1 MAKGIPTDPALKAE
15 ILRKIK
21 DEGLS
26 VHAASEKYQVSTK
39 SIYNWIHVNGTTG
52 AERNLILENNQ
63 LKKKLDNAYRVI
75 GKLTAEV
82 NRPKG

>member
-15 ILRKIK
+15 ILRRIK
-21 DEGLS
+21 NEGLS
-26 VHAASEKYQVSTK
+26 VPAASEQYQISTK
-39 SIYNWIHVNGTTG
+39 AIYSWIRNNGTTG
-52 AERNLILENNQ
+52 SERNLILENNQ

-82 NRPKG
+82 SRPKG

>member
-1 MAKGIPTDPALKAE
+1 MAKGIPTDPTLKAE
-15 ILRKIK
+15 ILHKIK
-21 DEGLS
+21 NEGLS
-26 VHAASEKYQVSTK
+26 VPAASEQYQVSTK
-39 SIYNWIHVNGTTG
+39 SIYNWIRTNGTTG

-82 NRPKG
+82 SRPKD

>member
-1 MAKGIPTDPALKAE
+1 MAKGIPTDPATKAE
-15 ILRKIK
+15 ILRRIK
-21 DEGLS
+21 DGGLS
-26 VHAASEKYQVSTK
+26 VPQASEQYRISTK
-39 SIYNWIHVNGTTG
+39 SIYNWIRVNGTTG
-52 AERNLILENNQ
+52 SERNLILENNQ

>member
-1 MAKGIPTDPALKAE
+1 MAKGTPTDPALKAE

-21 DEGLS
+21 DEGLT
-26 VHAASEKYQVSTK
+26 VPTASGQYQVSQK
-39 SIYNWIHVNGTTG
+39 AIYNWIRADGTTG
-52 AERNLILENNQ
+52 SERSLILENNQ

-82 NRPKG
+82 SRPKG